1 MFYNICVADT
11 PRFGGKVV
19 KSMFNFII
27 SFLAAVGAEVAA
39 NFLYDYISKWL
50 NSRKK

>member
-1 MFYNICVADT
+1 MCYNIYVADT

-19 KSMFNFII
+19 KSMFDLIK
-27 SFLAAVGAEVAA
+27 SFLIAVGAEVAA